1 MPDLN
6 ENTTTAVV
14 AKTLIKIPTEKYVST
29 KAASGAKSQHNG
41 DPVASLLAGQPVLAV
56 FAIAAAMGTVTS
68 QDLQDKY
75 AHLNVGQQRMNLG
88 NRIRGSV
95 NKMDKAVDK
104 DAALGDKA
112 KGDLVGGLEYLTVIV
127 EGFPLPEPEPEVAVA
142 SPVEGEP
149 EAEAEFE
156 VEDEAEFA
164 EEAE

>member
-1 MPDLN
+1 
-6 ENTTTAVV
+6 
-14 AKTLIKIPTEKYVST
+14 
-29 KAASGAKSQHNG
+29 
-41 DPVASLLAGQPVLAV
+41 
-56 FAIAAAMGTVTS
+56 MGTVTS

-127 EGFPLPEPEPEVAVA
+127 EGFPLPEPEVAVA

-149 EAEAEFE
+149 DVEGEFE